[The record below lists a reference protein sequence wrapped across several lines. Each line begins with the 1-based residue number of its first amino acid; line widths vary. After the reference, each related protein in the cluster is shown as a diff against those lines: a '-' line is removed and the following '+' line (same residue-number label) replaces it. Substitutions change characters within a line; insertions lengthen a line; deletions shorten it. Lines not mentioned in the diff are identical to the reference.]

1 MKPQSLYPRPF
12 ALLALG
18 FILCTI
24 LGTVSHELGHI
35 AAAKYFGFETHLSYG
50 SMAYKIPEQDEFRAR
65 YERNKKYIEADEDS
79 PEKETFIKYRESL
92 TQKHRDEAFLITLGG
107 PVQTMLTG
115 TIGFLIL
122 WFRRKRIFAKKY
134 LNVGE
139 WLAVLLAYF
148 WSRQV
153 FNFLMSLPALATG
166 AHMGGDEPGL
176 SAYLGLPQWGFGLA
190 TFIIGS
196 ALLLWVTFR
205 LIPPKYRF
213 TFIVA
218 GLAGSAAGWFVWMHW
233 LGPAMLP

>member
-1 MKPQSLYPRPF
+1 MKSQSLYPRPF

-24 LGTVSHELGHI
+24 FGTVSHELGHI
-35 AAAKYFGFETHLSYG
+35 AAAKYFGYETELHYA
-50 SMAYKIPEQDEFRAR
+50 SMNYDSPERQEFWNR
-65 YERNKKYIEADEDS
+65 YERDKEYIDS
-79 PEKETFIKYRESL
+79 PDDSPQKQAFYQYRKQMEERVKCKAS
-92 TQKHRDEAFLITLGG
+92 FITLGG

-115 TIGFLIL
+115 TIGFLVL
-122 WFRRKRIFAKKY
+122 WFRRKKIFSKKY

-139 WLAVLLAYF
+139 WAAVLLAYF

-166 AHMGGDEPGL
+166 ANMGGDEPRL
-176 SAYLGLPQWGFGLA
+176 SYYLGLPPWAFGLV

-205 LIPPKYRF
+205 LIPQKYRF

-233 LGPAMLP
+233 LGPVMLP